1 MINSALGKL
10 QAVYVTKSNIA
21 FESFLIKWNPILHW
35 KAKKNFNHFFAEMS
49 SVSLGLLGN
58 EKLLI

>member
-21 FESFLIKWNPILHW
+21 FESFLIKGNPILNW
-35 KAKKNFNHFFAEMS
+35 KAKMNFNQFFAEMS
-49 SVSLGLLGN
+49 S
-58 EKLLI
+58 IWAY